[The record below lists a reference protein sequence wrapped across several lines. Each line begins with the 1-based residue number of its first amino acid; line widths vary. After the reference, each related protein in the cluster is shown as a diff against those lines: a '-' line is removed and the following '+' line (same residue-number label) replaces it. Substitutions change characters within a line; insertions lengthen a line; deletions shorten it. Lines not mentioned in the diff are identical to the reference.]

1 MVQTTGGTRHRGDEQ
16 AFPSVGEGFGNTL
29 YSAPG
34 MTIRQLV
41 AAMAMQGILS
51 NPQLRL
57 GQELRIY
64 AEDAI
69 AWADALIAA
78 EAEGRE
84 T

>member
-1 MVQTTGGTRHRGDEQ
+1 MRGDEP
-16 AFPSVGEGFGNTL
+16 AFPVLKWNGSQRQHLPEG
-29 YSAPG
+29 G

-84 T
+84 